1 MSATKQPATPDRRS
15 TAILAVVSVIQLM
28 VIVDTTVVNIALP
41 SIQTALRF
49 SQVDLPWVINAYTL
63 IFAGFLLLGG
73 RAADLLG
80 RRVVLMTGLAL
91 FSGASLVNGLA
102 QSSLMLEV
110 SRGVQGLGGAI
121 ISPAALSILLVTFPE
136 GAARNRALAIWG
148 AIAGGGGA
156 IGLLLGGV
164 LTQGPGWRWAF
175 FVNVPIGIVTLLA
188 ASRILPESHGA
199 DRSRSYDVPGAI
211 TATLGLVLLVD
222 SLVGTTSYGWGA
234 TRTIVELVGSALLLG
249 IFLVIEG
256 RFAAHPLVPLR
267 IFRSRTLSG
276 ADAVAVLLGL
286 ALFGVFY
293 FLSLYMQQV
302 LGYSPLTT
310 AVAYLPFSGLLVVTA
325 ISAPR
330 LIGRIG
336 ARWLLAIGM
345 LIVAAALLLL
355 ARLPDQGSY
364 ANDILPTFIIL
375 PIGMAF
381 AFVSMTNG
389 AVSGV
394 DPRDSGLASALL
406 NTSQQVGGAVGL
418 GLLATIAASRTNSV
432 LAVSSQPSLNHAL
445 VQGFDLAFL
454 VAAGIAAAGAVVAFL
469 TISSSIGR
477 VEPVRGAVPEVS
489 RPTQGAPSSPEAT
502 VGLASGLSVCAQCSP
517 IARHQVVAEA
527 AKQRGEFQ

>member
-1 MSATKQPATPDRRS
+1 
-15 TAILAVVSVIQLM
+15 
-28 VIVDTTVVNIALP
+28 
-41 SIQTALRF
+41 
-49 SQVDLPWVINAYTL
+49 
-63 IFAGFLLLGG
+63 
-73 RAADLLG
+73 
-80 RRVVLMTGLAL
+80 
-91 FSGASLVNGLA
+91 
-102 QSSLMLEV
+102 
-110 SRGVQGLGGAI
+110 
-121 ISPAALSILLVTFPE
+121 
-136 GAARNRALAIWG
+136 
-148 AIAGGGGA
+148 
-156 IGLLLGGV
+156 V

-211 TATLGLVLLVD
+211 AATLGLILLVD
-222 SLVGTTSYGWGA
+222 ALVGTTSYGWGA

-276 ADAVAVLLGL
+276 ADAVAMLLGL

-310 AVAYLPFSGLLVVTA
+310 AVAYLPFSVLLVVTA

-345 LIVAAALLLL
+345 LIAAAAFLLL

-389 AVSGV
+389 AASGV

-432 LAVSSQPSLNHAL
+432 LAVSSPPSLNHAL

-489 RPTQGAPSSPEAT
+489 RPTQGVPSSPEAT
-502 VGLASGLSVCAQCSP
+502 VRPASGLSVCAQCSP

-527 AKQRGEFQ
+527 AKQRGELQ